1 MYGVERAT
9 RQPPVRHAHAQQIQQ
24 TRKIFNYNL
33 DAKYAADD
41 ITDDDAIHYKTATR
55 HVWSAISVSKYTLRE

>member
-55 HVWSAISVSKYTLRE
+55 HV